1 MSSLITQSVLTK
13 IERLREKLETETD
26 QNRRKQLIR
35 HIELLLD
42 EEDNRLSTLIHETLI
57 RIENLLYEWDARY
70 EEANTTL

>member
-13 IERLREKLETETD
+13 TERLREKLETETD

-35 HIELLLD
+35 HIELLSD

>member
-1 MSSLITQSVLTK
+1 VLTK
-13 IERLREKLETETD
+13 TERLREKLETETD